1 MAQSNL
7 IFPVESLHG
16 KITKMSKTVFRRKCA
31 YDENGNIIAQYAQES
46 YVVEHPRDFKKNPP
60 KGAEKQ
66 RLDNWTIACQRA
78 KNELKNEVLAAN
90 WKQRFQ
96 AQLKHPEADAPIDPN
111 THKPKVYTRFD
122 CYVRAAI
129 FRELSAK
136 I

>member
-16 KITKMSKTVFRRKCA
+16 KITKKSKTVFRRKCA

-96 AQLKHPEADAPIDPN
+96 AQLKHPEAEAPIDPN

>member
-16 KITKMSKTVFRRKCA
+16 KITKKSKTVFRRKCA

-78 KNELKNEVLAAN
+78 KNELKNEVLAAS

>member
-16 KITKMSKTVFRRKCA
+16 KITKKSKTVFRRKCA

-111 THKPKVYTRFD
+111 THIPKVYTRFD

>member
-16 KITKMSKTVFRRKCA
+16 KITKKSKTVFRRKCA

>member
-16 KITKMSKTVFRRKCA
+16 KITKKSKTVFRRKCA

-90 WKQRFQ
+90 WKQRFLE
-96 AQLKHPEADAPIDPN
+96 QLKHPEADAPIDPN